1 MFGGYKMPNWCN
13 NTITISHDD
22 MAMMKRVV
30 KGYNQNKLLDEF
42 IPIPLELKEGAMNS
56 SELMKIRNWEY
67 KKELD
72 KVREELNRKY
82 FGYKDWYDYC
92 VSEWG
97 TKWDVGRDTAPT
109 LLMKDIKDK
118 TVTFDFDSAWSFPSG
133 AYEKLVDMGFS
144 IKAYY
149 FEGGMG
155 FCGMWENGS
164 DDYYEIHGNSEWVL
178 NNIPASINQHF
189 GISENMA
196 EWEAENAEENQ
207 DA

>member
-1 MFGGYKMPNWCN
+1 MPNWCA
-13 NTITISHDD
+13 NTITISHPD

-30 KGYNQNKLLDEF
+30 KGYNQNRLLDEF

-97 TKWDVGRDTAPT
+97 TKWDIGRNESST

-118 TVTFDFDSAWSFPSG
+118 TLTFYFDSAWSFPLG
-133 AYEKLVDMGFS
+133 AYEKLSDMGFS
-144 IKAYY
+144 IRAMYY
-149 FEGGMG
+149 EGGIG
-155 FCGMWENGS
+155 FCGIWEDGQ
-164 DDYYEIHGNSEWVL
+164 DDYYDIKGDSIWVKD
-178 NNIPASINQHF
+178 NIPQEIDHEF
-189 GISENMA
+189 CISESMA
-196 EWEAENAEENQ
+196 EWESENEGIENETV
-207 DA
+207 

>member
-1 MFGGYKMPNWCN
+1 MPNWCN
-13 NTITISHDD
+13 NTITISHPD

-30 KGYNQNKLLDEF
+30 KGYNQNKLLSEF
-42 IPIPLELKEGAMNS
+42 IPVPLELREGAMNT

-72 KVREELNRKY
+72 KVREELNKKY

-97 TKWDVGRDTAPT
+97 TKWDIGRDTAPT
-109 LLMKDIKDK
+109 LLIKDIKNK
-118 TVTFDFDSAWSFPSG
+118 TITFSFDSAWSFPSG

-144 IKAYY
+144 ITAYY

-164 DDYYEIHGNSEWVL
+164 DDYYSIEGNSEWVL
-178 NNIPASINQHF
+178 DNIPPSINQHF

-196 EWEAENAEENQ
+196 EWETENAEENQ

>member
-1 MFGGYKMPNWCN
+1 MPNWCN
-13 NTITISHDD
+13 NTITISHPD

-30 KGYNQNKLLDEF
+30 KGYNQNRLLDEF
-42 IPIPLELKEGAMNS
+42 IPVPLELKDGAMNIE
-56 SELMKIRNWEY
+56 ELRKKRNWEH

-97 TKWDVGRDTAPT
+97 TKWDIGRDSAPT

-144 IKAYY
+144 ITAYY

-189 GISENMA
+189 GISDNMA

>member
-1 MFGGYKMPNWCN
+1 MPNWCN

-42 IPIPLELKEGAMNS
+42 IPIPLELKEGAMNT

-97 TKWDVGRDTAPT
+97 TKWDIGRDSAPT

-118 TVTFDFDSAWSFPSG
+118 TVTFDFDSAWSFPSS

-144 IKAYY
+144 ITAYY

-164 DDYYEIHGNSEWVL
+164 DDYYSIEGNSEWVL
-178 NNIPASINQHF
+178 NNIPPSINQHF
-189 GISENMA
+189 GISDNMA
-196 EWEAENAEENQ
+196 EWEAENAKENQ

>member
-1 MFGGYKMPNWCN
+1 MPNWCA

-97 TKWDVGRDTAPT
+97 TKWDIGRDTAPT

-164 DDYYEIHGNSEWVL
+164 DDYYSIEGNSEWVL

-189 GISENMA
+189 GISDNMA

>member
-1 MFGGYKMPNWCN
+1 MPNWCN

-30 KGYNQNKLLDEF
+30 KGYNQHRLLSEF

-97 TKWDVGRDTAPT
+97 TKWDIGRDSAPT
-109 LLMKDIKDK
+109 LLMKDIKNK
-118 TVTFDFDSAWSFPSG
+118 TVTFSFDSAWSPPIG
-133 AYEKLVDMGFS
+133 AYEKLCDMGFS

-164 DDYYEIHGNSEWVL
+164 DDYYSIEGNSEWVL

-189 GISENMA
+189 GISDNMA

-207 DA
+207 NA

>member
-1 MFGGYKMPNWCN
+1 MPNWCN
-13 NTITISHDD
+13 NTITISHPD

-97 TKWDVGRDTAPT
+97 TKWDIGRDSAPT

-144 IKAYY
+144 ITAYY

-164 DDYYEIHGNSEWVL
+164 DDYYSIEGNSKWVL
-178 NNIPASINQHF
+178 DNIPPSINQHF

>member
-1 MFGGYKMPNWCN
+1 MPNWCN
-13 NTITISHDD
+13 NTITISHPD

-97 TKWDVGRDTAPT
+97 TKWDIGRDTAPT
-109 LLMKDIKDK
+109 LLIKDIKNK
-118 TVTFDFDSAWSFPSG
+118 TVTFDFDSAWSFPSS

-144 IKAYY
+144 ITAYY

-164 DDYYEIHGNSEWVL
+164 DDYYSIEGNSEWVL

-189 GISENMA
+189 GISDNMA

>member
-1 MFGGYKMPNWCN
+1 MPNWCN

-22 MAMMKRVV
+22 IKMMKRVV

-42 IPIPLELKEGAMNS
+42 IPIPLELKEGAMNT

-97 TKWDVGRDTAPT
+97 TKWDVGRDSAPI

-144 IKAYY
+144 ITAYY

-164 DDYYEIHGNSEWVL
+164 DDYYSIEGNSEWVL
-178 NNIPASINQHF
+178 NNIPPSINQHF
-189 GISENMA
+189 GISDNMA
-196 EWEAENAEENQ
+196 AWETENAEENQ
-207 DA
+207 NA

>member
-1 MFGGYKMPNWCN
+1 MPNWCN

-97 TKWDVGRDTAPT
+97 TKWDIGRDSAPT
-109 LLMKDIKDK
+109 MLMKDIKDK
-118 TVTFDFDSAWSFPSG
+118 TVTFDFDSAWSFPSS

-144 IKAYY
+144 ITAYY

-164 DDYYEIHGNSEWVL
+164 DDYYSIEGNSEWVL

-189 GISENMA
+189 GISDNMA

>member
-1 MFGGYKMPNWCN
+1 MPNWCN

-30 KGYNQNKLLDEF
+30 KGYNQHKLLDEF
-42 IPIPLELKEGAMNS
+42 IPIPLELRESTMNLD
-56 SELMKIRNWEY
+56 ELKKNRNWEY

-72 KVREELNRKY
+72 AVREHLNRKY
-82 FGYKDWYDYC
+82 FGYKDWYDFC

-97 TKWDVGRDTAPT
+97 TKWDIGRDSAYSPT
-109 LLMKDIKDK
+109 LRIKDIKNK

-144 IKAYY
+144 ITAYY
-149 FEGGMG
+149 YEGGCG
-155 FCGMWENGS
+155 FCGLWENGS

-178 NNIPASINQHF
+178 NNIPPSINQQF
-189 GISENMA
+189 AISENMA
-196 EWEAENAEENQ
+196 EWEAENAETEES
-207 DA
+207 

>member
-1 MFGGYKMPNWCN
+1 MPNWCA
-13 NTITISHDD
+13 NTVTISHPD

-30 KGYNQNKLLDEF
+30 KGYNQNRLLDEF

-97 TKWDVGRDTAPT
+97 TKWDIGRNESST
-109 LLMKDIKDK
+109 LFMKDIKDK
-118 TVTFDFDSAWSFPSG
+118 TLTFYFDSAWSFPLS
-133 AYEKLVDMGFS
+133 AYEKLHEMGFS
-144 IKAYY
+144 IRAMYY
-149 FEGGMG
+149 EGGIG
-155 FCGMWENGS
+155 FCGIWE
-164 DDYYEIHGNSEWVL
+164 DGNEETYGIEGDSLWVKE
-178 NNIPASINQHF
+178 NIPQEIDNEF
-189 GISENMA
+189 CISESMA
-196 EWEAENAEENQ
+196 EWESENEEIENV
-207 DA
+207 

>member
-1 MFGGYKMPNWCN
+1 MPNWCN
-13 NTITISHDD
+13 NTITISHPD

-42 IPIPLELKEGAMNS
+42 IPVPLELKEGAMNP

-97 TKWDVGRDTAPT
+97 TKWDIGRDSAPT

-189 GISENMA
+189 GISDNMA

>member
-1 MFGGYKMPNWCN
+1 MPNWCN
-13 NTITISHDD
+13 NTITISHPD

-30 KGYNQNKLLDEF
+30 KGYNQNRLLDEF
-42 IPIPLELKEGAMNS
+42 IPIPLELKEGAMNT

-97 TKWDVGRDTAPT
+97 TKWDIGRDGSPT

-144 IKAYY
+144 ITAYY

-164 DDYYEIHGNSEWVL
+164 DDYYSIEGNSEWVL
-178 NNIPASINQHF
+178 DNIPPSINQHF

-196 EWEAENAEENQ
+196 EWEAENSEENQ

>member
-1 MFGGYKMPNWCN
+1 MPNWCN

-42 IPIPLELKEGAMNS
+42 IPIPLELKEGAMNT

-67 KKELD
+67 KKEID

-97 TKWDVGRDTAPT
+97 TKWDIGRDSAPT

-144 IKAYY
+144 ITAYY

-189 GISENMA
+189 GISDNMA

>member
-1 MFGGYKMPNWCN
+1 
-13 NTITISHDD
+13 

-30 KGYNQNKLLDEF
+30 KGYNQNRLLDEF

-97 TKWDVGRDTAPT
+97 TKWDIGRNESST
-109 LLMKDIKDK
+109 LFMKDIKDK
-118 TVTFDFDSAWSFPSG
+118 TLTFYFDSAWSFPLS
-133 AYEKLVDMGFS
+133 AYEKLHEMGFS
-144 IKAYY
+144 IRAMYY
-149 FEGGMG
+149 EGGIG
-155 FCGMWENGS
+155 FCGIWE
-164 DDYYEIHGNSEWVL
+164 DGNEETYGIEGDSLWVKE
-178 NNIPASINQHF
+178 NIPQEIDHEF
-189 GISENMA
+189 CISESMA
-196 EWEAENAEENQ
+196 EWELENEGIENETV
-207 DA
+207 

>member
-1 MFGGYKMPNWCN
+1 
-13 NTITISHDD
+13 

-42 IPIPLELKEGAMNS
+42 IPIPLELKEGAMNT

-97 TKWDVGRDTAPT
+97 TKWDIGRDSAPT

-118 TVTFDFDSAWSFPSG
+118 TVTFDFDSAWSFPSS

-144 IKAYY
+144 ITAYY

-164 DDYYEIHGNSEWVL
+164 DDYYSIEGNSKWVL
-178 NNIPASINQHF
+178 DNIPPSINQHF